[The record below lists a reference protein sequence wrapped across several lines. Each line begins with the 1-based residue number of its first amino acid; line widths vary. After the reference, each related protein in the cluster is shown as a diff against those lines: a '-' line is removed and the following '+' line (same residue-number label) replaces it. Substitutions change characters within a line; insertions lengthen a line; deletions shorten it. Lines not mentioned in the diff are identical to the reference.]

1 MALPLEKY
9 EPIIHATIYLTGVTY
24 RFATVDYYDVTDN
37 YFKGTLLSDPQLTR
51 QLSDLYYG
59 VEDSKSVTL
68 SFSNGDNGIDPTWD
82 VIVETNAKELRGRSV
97 LVERY
102 DPNDGT
108 TFEIRGVITDYS
120 LGPTVDV
127 TIEMRDDHTLET
139 LLPLDVVTAGVFT
152 PTALN
157 LGEPI
162 NLCLGY
168 CRNVPLRNIKNS
180 DSIAISTISQD
191 DPGKVTTSAVH
202 GLTTGDYVFFTFI
215 EGMTELNALPNDAT
229 TLYQITVVDDDEFTL
244 DGIDTTGYSAYTA
257 NGNMHPRK
265 YDYLIGYG
273 TMEGLWVDH
282 ANGLGIRRD
291 GVLVDTGEYTFHDGA
306 GTPYTGYAFIRFLV
320 EQSDFSGNFMSISAD
335 VRGLEL
341 GGTIAER
348 NFATILKNIL
358 SNATWGLGDSVDN
371 ASFAAAATAL
381 NELGYEI
388 TGVNVGAEQFQ
399 IAGDHEAFFIADR
412 RFRVIDSTGNDGDWT
427 VSSSSHAAG
436 TTTITVTGNVTD
448 ATVDGYI
455 DRMYC
460 DGPVAKQR
468 KARDIVNGI
477 LEPARARIWRASDGE
492 WEIAIDITGGASAL
506 SLGDNDGYYNNC
518 EVVSTSATPMNSA
531 LQTATVQYSQDP
543 ANDENPFKELSVA
556 VHADF
561 GEERTYELPFV
572 MEDDTAV
579 MVLSYLKNRSL
590 YSDKTVVI
598 RGGMECR
605 DLGEGDIVTLT
616 APARDIS
623 ARTYMIQSITK
634 GIANFDLECR
644 EYSVS
649 IYTTETIA
657 SPTFFDSTGVT
668 VHGAASMVGV
678 ILLGDGIGPGQIL
691 LKVAA
696 GEGDTYIAAGKND
709 FVTTTNG
716 FILGIDDSDAD
727 KVKFYLGDASEN
739 LYWDGSNL
747 FITGTITADAGV
759 IGGWII
765 SATALA
771 DDAVAANANIYID
784 SANTLIR
791 VGPTT
796 GTYLT
801 IDGANLRIRS
811 SNYVAGMAG
820 SGFTLE
826 PDLLE
831 VGNIAARGII
841 RTAVFQKDVI
851 SCIGGNFAVLPAD
864 VLAADMTA
872 LDADDVV
879 IEGNETFVN
888 GDLLRIKT
896 GDGVAEDGSDDD
908 EWFEVTNAAGAPT
921 YVVNRDKGTDYG
933 TDSNPTWPKGAT
945 VVNYKQSG
953 DGLVYMTAS
962 DANAPYLT
970 VMTHAGAPWA
980 ALSEKVRIGNLN
992 GFNAL
997 YGVDIYGVGI
1007 YEDANNY
1014 LLFDP
1019 TNGIRIAANTST
1031 AITIKDGGG
1040 ISLEAGGDIVLA
1052 PSDANPALIQWST
1065 VHNIGA
1071 ATTAARGLCI
1081 WPTTPNQ
1088 NYLRIGY
1095 DPVNDQ
1101 GSPYLLISLLA
1112 SSTVDMR
1119 SYHDATHRAFMRPI
1133 AAIGSA
1139 YIQMGVQ
1146 DGGVLYYIYFYGD
1159 DGRLTCPSYLTTVGG
1174 IHVGGTADPGTDNL
1188 IVDGQAAVG
1197 SVIIGSRALYSLAP
1211 DAQVAIIVGVHGQT
1225 YSDGVNNYGVQGDA
1239 VGGGGEHNYGV
1250 YGHAANAVAGT
1261 PENHHFH
1268 ASTGAYCTDD
1278 WYPSSMRKY
1287 KSDILEFKDLDIN
1300 GLYDDLDNV
1309 KPVKFRY
1316 KKIVSAEMD
1325 EKTGEMLIEREN
1337 NLDAPHIYGFLADD
1351 PNVSDFLRDVD
1362 RQSWS
1367 PSSASAYALLCIK
1380 RQKQI
1385 IQEQQTQ
1392 MEDFTQRIELLEA
1405 A

>member
-120 LGPTVDV
+120 LGPTVDI
-127 TIEMRDDHTLET
+127 TIEMRDDYTLET
-139 LLPLDVVTAGVFT
+139 LLPLDVVTASVFT

-180 DSIAISTISQD
+180 DSITISDISQD

-202 GLTTGDYVFFTFI
+202 DLTTGDYVFFTFI
-215 EGMTELNALPNDAT
+215 EGMTELNSLPDDAA

-244 DGIDTTGYSAYTA
+244 DGIDTNGYGAYTA
-257 NGNMHPRK
+257 GGNMHPRK

-282 ANGLGIRRD
+282 ANGLGVRRD

-335 VRGLEL
+335 VKGLEL
-341 GGTIAER
+341 GGSITNR

-388 TGVNVGAEQFQ
+388 TDVDTGTEQFE

-460 DGPVAKQR
+460 DGPVAKQQ
-468 KARDIVNGI
+468 KARDIINKI
-477 LEPARARIWRASDGE
+477 LEPARARIWRNTDGE
-492 WEIAIDITGGASAL
+492 WEIAIDVTGGASVL
-506 SLGDNDGYYNNC
+506 GLGDNDGYYNNC
-518 EVVSTSATPMNSA
+518 EVVSASATPMNNV
-531 LQTATVQYSQDP
+531 LQTAIVQYSQDP

-556 VHADF
+556 VHTGF

-590 YSDKTVVI
+590 YSDKIVSI

-605 DLGEGDIVTLT
+605 DLSEGSIVTLT

-623 ARTYMIQSITK
+623 AREYMIQSITK
-634 GIANFDLECR
+634 GIASFDMECR
-644 EYSVS
+644 EYSAS

-668 VHGAASMVGV
+668 VHGAASMVGT
-678 ILLGDGIGPGQIL
+678 ITLGDGIGPGQIL
-691 LKVAA
+691 LKIAA
-696 GEGDTYIAAGKND
+696 GQGDTYIAAGKND

-727 KVKFYLGDASEN
+727 KVKFYLGDPTEN

-747 FITGTITADAGV
+747 YITGTITATAGV

-771 DDAVAANANIYID
+771 DNAVAANANIYID

-796 GTYLT
+796 GKYLT

-820 SGFTLE
+820 AGFTLE

-831 VGNIAARGII
+831 VGNIAARGIM

-851 SCIGGNFAVLPAD
+851 SCVGGNLAVLPAD
-864 VLAADMTA
+864 VLATDMTA
-872 LDADDVV
+872 LDAADVV

-888 GDLLRIKT
+888 GDLLRIRT
-896 GDGVAEDGSDDD
+896 GSGVAGDGSDDD

-921 YVVNRDKGTDYG
+921 YVVDRDKGTDYG
-933 TDSNPTWPKGAT
+933 VDSNPTWPKGAA
-945 VVNYKQSG
+945 VVNYGQSG

-962 DANAPYLT
+962 DTNAPYLT
-970 VMTHAGAPWA
+970 VMTHAGAPWT

-992 GFNAL
+992 GYAG
-997 YGVDIYGVGI
+997 YAADIYGVAI

-1019 TNGIRIAANTST
+1019 TNGIRIASNTSD
-1031 AITIKDGGG
+1031 AITIKDGGV
-1040 ISLEAGGDIVLA
+1040 ITLEAGGDILMKKGLTSSQMIWEMGADASTTILETSSTTNNFALHPSEDNVGQFVVGKTPAFVDAKWLTITLKSKDAQDFYTYYDANHYTRIQGYAAASAGILTFSIKDTNFYSIQFDANDTPAVFGPLA
-1052 PSDANPALIQWST
+1052 PGTVNLGNTDHLWSCGWFNNYVIAL
-1065 VHNIGA
+1065 
-1071 ATTAARGLCI
+1071 
-1081 WPTTPNQ
+1081 
-1088 NYLRIGY
+1088 
-1095 DPVNDQ
+1095 
-1101 GSPYLLISLLA
+1101 
-1112 SSTVDMR
+1112 
-1119 SYHDATHRAFMRPI
+1119 
-1133 AAIGSA
+1133 
-1139 YIQMGVQ
+1139 
-1146 DGGVLYYIYFYGD
+1146 
-1159 DGRLTCPSYLTTVGG
+1159 GG
-1174 IHVGGTADPGTDNL
+1174 IHVGGTSDPGTDNL
-1188 IVDGQAAVG
+1188 VVDGLISADGGQIAFPAGAVPSADPNTLDDYQEGTYDMTITCVTSGTVTVNPARNTVMFEKIGRQVTVHGRFSISAIDAPLGIGQLLLPFTAIAGGEDEGVSTGSCAVNAVNFLGTWVVPDVQENVLYFIMMGSTDNAGWIEESANIWGVG
-1197 SVIIGSRALYSLAP
+1197 SYMDFAV
-1211 DAQVAIIVGVHGQT
+1211 T
-1225 YSDGVNNYGVQGDA
+1225 YT
-1239 VGGGGEHNYGV
+1239 
-1250 YGHAANAVAGT
+1250 AA
-1261 PENHHFH
+1261 
-1268 ASTGAYCTDD
+1268 
-1278 WYPSSMRKY
+1278 
-1287 KSDILEFKDLDIN
+1287 
-1300 GLYDDLDNV
+1300 
-1309 KPVKFRY
+1309 
-1316 KKIVSAEMD
+1316 
-1325 EKTGEMLIEREN
+1325 
-1337 NLDAPHIYGFLADD
+1337 
-1351 PNVSDFLRDVD
+1351 
-1362 RQSWS
+1362 
-1367 PSSASAYALLCIK
+1367 
-1380 RQKQI
+1380 
-1385 IQEQQTQ
+1385 
-1392 MEDFTQRIELLEA
+1392 
-1405 A
+1405 

>member
-1 MALPLEKY
+1 
-9 EPIIHATIYLTGVTY
+9 
-24 RFATVDYYDVTDN
+24 
-37 YFKGTLLSDPQLTR
+37 
-51 QLSDLYYG
+51 
-59 VEDSKSVTL
+59 
-68 SFSNGDNGIDPTWD
+68 
-82 VIVETNAKELRGRSV
+82 
-97 LVERY
+97 
-102 DPNDGT
+102 
-108 TFEIRGVITDYS
+108 
-120 LGPTVDV
+120 
-127 TIEMRDDHTLET
+127 
-139 LLPLDVVTAGVFT
+139 
-152 PTALN
+152 
-157 LGEPI
+157 
-162 NLCLGY
+162 
-168 CRNVPLRNIKNS
+168 
-180 DSIAISTISQD
+180 
-191 DPGKVTTSAVH
+191 
-202 GLTTGDYVFFTFI
+202 
-215 EGMTELNALPNDAT
+215 
-229 TLYQITVVDDDEFTL
+229 
-244 DGIDTTGYSAYTA
+244 
-257 NGNMHPRK
+257 
-265 YDYLIGYG
+265 
-273 TMEGLWVDH
+273 
-282 ANGLGIRRD
+282 
-291 GVLVDTGEYTFHDGA
+291 
-306 GTPYTGYAFIRFLV
+306 
-320 EQSDFSGNFMSISAD
+320 MSISAD
-335 VRGLEL
+335 GKGLEL

-388 TGVNVGAEQFQ
+388 TGVNVGAEEFE
-399 IAGDHEAFFIADR
+399 IAGDHTAFFIAGR
-412 RFRVIDSTGNDGDWT
+412 RFRVIGSTGNDGDWI

-468 KARDIVNGI
+468 KARDIINKI

-492 WEIAIDITGGASAL
+492 WEITIDVTGGASAL

-518 EVVSTSATPMNSA
+518 EVISASATPMNSA
-531 LQTATVQYSQDP
+531 LQKAIVQYSQDP

-572 MEDDTAV
+572 MEDDTAI

-590 YSDKTVVI
+590 YSDKTVSI

-623 ARTYMIQSITK
+623 ARTYMVQSITK
-634 GIANFDLECR
+634 GIARFDMECR
-644 EYSVS
+644 EYSAS

-657 SPTFFDSTGVT
+657 SPVFFDSTGVT
-668 VHGAASMVGV
+668 VHGAASMVGT

-696 GEGDTYIAAGKND
+696 GQGDTFIAAGKND

-727 KVKFYLGDASEN
+727 KVKFYLGDPTEN

-747 FITGTITADAGV
+747 YITGTITADAGV

-771 DDAVAANANIYID
+771 DNAVAANANIYID

-820 SGFTLE
+820 AGFTLE

-831 VGNIAARGII
+831 VGNIAARGIM

-851 SCIGGNFAVLPAD
+851 SCVGGNLAVLPAD
-864 VLAADMTA
+864 VLATDMTA
-872 LDADDVV
+872 LDAANVV

-896 GDGVAEDGSDDD
+896 GSGVAEDGSSDD

-933 TDSNPTWPKGAT
+933 VDSNPTWPKGAT

-962 DANAPYLT
+962 ETNAPYLT

-997 YGVDIYGVGI
+997 YGVDIYGIGI

-1031 AITIKDGGG
+1031 AITIKDGGD
-1040 ISLEAGGDIVLA
+1040 INLEAGGDIILE
-1052 PSDANPALIQWST
+1052 PSDADPALIKWST
-1065 VHNIGA
+1065 VFNLGA
-1071 ATTAARGLCI
+1071 GFTTARGLCI

-1088 NYLRIGY
+1088 EYLQFGFDATANDY
-1095 DPVNDQ
+1095 DRFSHIRLWAYNEQKFQARRDATHYGEVLISAGPASGNVAFTSVEGGTVRTIRFKENN
-1101 GSPYLLISLLA
+1101 GSPYFA
-1112 SSTVDMR
+1112 ST
-1119 SYHDATHRAFMRPI
+1119 ATGIVNLGTTDFKWNQGWFAGYVI
-1133 AAIGSA
+1133 AE
-1139 YIQMGVQ
+1139 
-1146 DGGVLYYIYFYGD
+1146 
-1159 DGRLTCPSYLTTVGG
+1159 GG
-1174 IHVGGTADPGTDNL
+1174 IHVGGTSDPGVDNL
-1188 IVDGQAAVG
+1188 VVDGTETITSNTGLVASRGKVDYVHLNGELDDGKQHRIRVTPSIALHGFLVTVKAAG
-1197 SVIIGSRALYSLAP
+1197 YSHA
-1211 DAQVAIIVGVHGQT
+1211 
-1225 YSDGVNNYGVQGDA
+1225 GDA
-1239 VGGGGEHNYGV
+1239 DRSPSAYKMLSFHDAAAAFFSLTQDLLFNHYWVTAEISVVHTGAGQVFDLIIKHPNAIGARNLIYTQITVEFHRAAHP
-1250 YGHAANAVAGT
+1250 GHTCTYAVALNEVQ
-1261 PENHHFH
+1261 P
-1268 ASTGAYCTDD
+1268 
-1278 WYPSSMRKY
+1278 
-1287 KSDILEFKDLDIN
+1287 
-1300 GLYDDLDNV
+1300 
-1309 KPVKFRY
+1309 
-1316 KKIVSAEMD
+1316 
-1325 EKTGEMLIEREN
+1325 
-1337 NLDAPHIYGFLADD
+1337 
-1351 PNVSDFLRDVD
+1351 
-1362 RQSWS
+1362 
-1367 PSSASAYALLCIK
+1367 
-1380 RQKQI
+1380 
-1385 IQEQQTQ
+1385 
-1392 MEDFTQRIELLEA
+1392 
-1405 A
+1405 